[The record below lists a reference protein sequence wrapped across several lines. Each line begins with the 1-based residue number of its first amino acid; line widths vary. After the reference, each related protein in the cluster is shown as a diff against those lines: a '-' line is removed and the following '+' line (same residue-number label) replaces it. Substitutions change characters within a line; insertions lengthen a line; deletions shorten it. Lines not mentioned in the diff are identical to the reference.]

1 MEECE
6 QQVILHQYFMC
17 APLMNHEKI
26 VNQLWNMSWADF
38 VTCVTP
44 IMSIQF
50 LILVSTYVEQKSRK
64 QKLTPAL
71 QGYETFFI
79 S

>member
-1 MEECE
+1 M
-6 QQVILHQYFMC
+6 F
-17 APLMNHEKI
+17 APLLNHEKI
-26 VNQLWNMSWADF
+26 VNKQWIMGWADYS
-38 VTCVTP
+38 TCVTP
-44 IMSIQF
+44 IMATHF
-50 LILVSTYVEQKSRK
+50 LILVLTSTEQKSRK